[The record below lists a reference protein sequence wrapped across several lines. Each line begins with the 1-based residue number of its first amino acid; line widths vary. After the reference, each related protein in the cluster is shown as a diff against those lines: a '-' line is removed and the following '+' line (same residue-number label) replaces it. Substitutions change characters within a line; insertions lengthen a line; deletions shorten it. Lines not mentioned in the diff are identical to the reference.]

1 VSALAPQT
9 AGMQR
14 REAHSSPGRA
24 CMGDDLAPGSDPLIP
39 LGQTELGRHR
49 FHRMDIHAPRCL
61 NMGAISLWRNDHEK
75 AQYAWDYRWSRVIEC
90 DALLASMVAKE
101 CGALP

>member
-1 VSALAPQT
+1 
-9 AGMQR
+9 MQR
-14 REAHSSPGRA
+14 RETRRTARRAGRVK
-24 CMGDDLAPGSDPLIP
+24 GDDLAPSSDPLIP

-61 NMGAISLWRNDHEK
+61 NMGALSLWRNDHEK